1 MSKNTDLS
9 ELINYVK
16 GKTTGQLVAPSYTS
30 ASSFTGTIAGYLG
43 FDSSGNILTSTAVAS
58 QWTTSGLNIYYN
70 IGNVGINTTSP
81 SQKLDVNGAI
91 KTSGNLFAVNN
102 TPFSTNGT
110 ITVHDTVGLVLKGI
124 TSFTFDFSIYS
135 PGTVGSVLMANPTG
149 TTNIIFPS
157 GNVGIGLSAPA
168 YKLDVVGDINITGS
182 FRVNGTPIGTGGG
195 GVSGSGTTNY
205 LSKWSSS
212 TGITNSQI
220 FDNGS
225 QIGFKTNSPYY
236 GFDYQLATSIRL
248 GYFIGSID
256 GTDNAPAF
264 IAHNGTGIVSGTI
277 PMGYSASKFVWYI
290 ATEEAFRVTAS
301 RQLLVGTSSG
311 VTGGGIMQVNGDVNI
326 SGSFKINGTAIG
338 GGGGNMSGSGSAGY
352 FAKFDSSNYIV
363 NSALF
368 DVGFNVWLN
377 STGYTLIGAPSKG
390 YHVYDTT
397 SAGITFKT
405 NSSNY
410 GAYVKRTQAN
420 NTMDIYND
428 VFLNI
433 GANTNSNAIFVSG
446 SGVSLGSTTLDSGYG
461 LQLINNSGQK
471 AKAFA
476 WDTYS
481 DQRIKK
487 DVVDLNY
494 GLNEVMKLRP
504 VRYNQYDSL
513 ITNNQIL
520 LTDSYKETIG
530 FIAQDVHEVVHEAVT
545 KGSQS
550 ELWGMDYNKLVPV
563 LVKSIQDQQGEI
575 ETLKKQIAIL
585 RNDLC

>member
-30 ASSFTGTIAGYLG
+30 ATSFTGTIAGYLG
-43 FDSSGNILTSTAVAS
+43 FDSSGNILSASAPSS
-58 QWTTSGLNIYYN
+58 QWITSGSNIYYTT
-70 IGNVGINTTSP
+70 GNVGI
-81 SQKLDVNGAI
+81 
-91 KTSGNLFAVNN
+91 
-102 TPFSTNGT
+102 
-110 ITVHDTVGLVLKGI
+110 
-124 TSFTFDFSIYS
+124 
-135 PGTVGSVLMANPTG
+135 G
-149 TTNIIFPS
+149 TTNIGSNANLHLGAISSIEGGQMVFQKGTGQNYAAHLDNYADTFRIMVGDDTTPVSTRFLVHLLS
-157 GNVGIGLSAPA
+157 GNVGIGLAVAS
-168 YKLDVVGDINITGS
+168 YKLDVAGDINITGTY
-182 FRVNGTPIGTGGG
+182 RINGTPIGTGGG

-220 FDNGS
+220 FDDGTKL
-225 QIGFKTNSPYY
+225 GFKTNTPYY

-277 PMGYSASKFVWYI
+277 PLGYSASKFVWYI
-290 ATEEAFRVTAS
+290 ATEEAFRVNSS

-326 SGSFKINGTAIG
+326 TGSFKINGTAIG
-338 GGGGNMSGSGSAGY
+338 GGGGNMSGSGSNGY
-352 FAKFDSSNYIV
+352 ISKFDSSNYIS
-363 NSALF
+363 NSALY
-368 DVGFNVWLN
+368 DAGFNIWLN
-377 STGYTLIGAPSKG
+377 TTGYTLIGAPSKG

-405 NSSNY
+405 NTSNY
-410 GAYVKRTQAN
+410 GAYVKRTNSNQ
-420 NTMDIYND
+420 TMDIYND
-428 VFLNI
+428 VFVNI
-433 GANTNSNAIFVSG
+433 GANTNSTAIYVSS

-461 LQLINNSGQK
+461 LQLINNINQK
-471 AKAFA
+471 AKAYA

-481 DQRIKK
+481 DARIKK
-487 DVVDLNY
+487 DVQDLNY
-494 GLNEVMKLRP
+494 GIDELMKLRP
-504 VRYNQYDSL
+504 VRYNQYNSL

-520 LTDSYKETIG
+520 LTDSFKETIG
-530 FIAQDVHEVVHEAVT
+530 FIAQEVNDVVKEAVT
-545 KGSQS
+545 AGSDS
-550 ELWGMDYNKLVPV
+550 SLWGMDYNKLVPV
-563 LVKSIQDQQGEI
+563 LVKSIQDQQMEI
-575 ETLKKQIAIL
+575 ETLKKQIVIL

>member
-30 ASSFTGTIAGYLG
+30 ASSFTGTLAGYLG
-43 FDSSGNILTSTAVAS
+43 FDSSGNILSAS
-58 QWTTSGLNIYYN
+58 APSAQWI
-70 IGNVGINTTSP
+70 
-81 SQKLDVNGAI
+81 
-91 KTSGNLFAVNN
+91 TSGNDLYYNTGNVTVGGTSAILTAVNRGN
-102 TPFSTNGT
+102 LTINGATSSILALGIAGGYSGYLFSDSTRVELSTNT
-110 ITVHDTVGLVLKGI
+110 QPM
-124 TSFTFDFSIYS
+124 TFVTNGAERIRI
-135 PGTVGSVLMANPTG
+135 LAN
-149 TTNIIFPS
+149 
-157 GNVGIGLSAPA
+157 GNVGIGLVSPA
-168 YKLDVVGDINITGS
+168 YKLDVAGDINITGS

-195 GVSGSGTTNY
+195 GVSGSGTANY

-220 FDNGS
+220 FDNGT

-545 KGSQS
+545 KGSEC

>member
-30 ASSFTGTIAGYLG
+30 SSSFTGTLAGYLG
-43 FDSSGNILTSTAVAS
+43 FDSSGNILSAS
-58 QWTTSGLNIYYN
+58 APSAQWI
-70 IGNVGINTTSP
+70 
-81 SQKLDVNGAI
+81 
-91 KTSGNLFAVNN
+91 TSGNDLYYNTGNVTVGGTSAILTAVNRGN
-102 TPFSTNGT
+102 LTINGATSSILALGIAGGYSGYLFSDSTRVELSTNT
-110 ITVHDTVGLVLKGI
+110 QPM
-124 TSFTFDFSIYS
+124 TFVTNGAERIRI
-135 PGTVGSVLMANPTG
+135 LAN
-149 TTNIIFPS
+149 
-157 GNVGIGLSAPA
+157 GNVGIGLVSPA

-195 GVSGSGTTNY
+195 GVSGSGTANY

-220 FDNGS
+220 FDNGT

-471 AKAFA
+471 AKAFS

-530 FIAQDVHEVVHEAVT
+530 FIAQDVHEIVHEAVT
-545 KGSQS
+545 KGSEC

>member
-43 FDSSGNILTSTAVAS
+43 FDSGGNILSIASGS
-58 QWTTSGLNIYYN
+58 QWLTNGANIY
-70 IGNVGINTTSP
+70 
-81 SQKLDVNGAI
+81 
-91 KTSGNLFAVNN
+91 
-102 TPFSTNGT
+102 FST
-110 ITVHDTVGLVLKGI
+110 
-124 TSFTFDFSIYS
+124 
-135 PGTVGSVLMANPTG
+135 
-149 TTNIIFPS
+149 
-157 GNVGIGLSAPA
+157 GNVGIGTSTPA

-195 GVSGSGTTNY
+195 GVSGSGTANY

-220 FDNGS
+220 FDDGTKL
-225 QIGFKTNSPYY
+225 GFKTNTPYY

-277 PMGYSASKFVWYI
+277 PLGYSASKFVWYI
-290 ATEEAFRVTAS
+290 ATEEAFRINSS
-301 RQLLVGTSSG
+301 RQFLVGTSSG
-311 VTGGGIMQVNGDVNI
+311 VSGGGIMQVNGDVNI
-326 SGSFKINGTAIG
+326 TGQFKINGTAIG
-338 GGGGNMSGSGSAGY
+338 GGGGGNISGSGSSGY
-352 FAKFDSSNYIV
+352 FSKFDSSNYIV
-363 NSALF
+363 NSALW
-368 DVGFNVWLN
+368 DGGNWNVWLN
-377 STGYTLIGAPSKG
+377 STGYTLVGAPSKG

-405 NSSNY
+405 NTSNY

-420 NTMDIYND
+420 QTMDIYND
-428 VFLNI
+428 VYVNI
-433 GANTNSNAIFVSG
+433 GANVNSNAIFVSG
-446 SGVSLGSTTLDSGYG
+446 NGVSLGSTTLDSGYG
-461 LQLINNSGQK
+461 LQLINNINQK
-471 AKAFA
+471 AKAYA

-481 DQRIKK
+481 DARIKK
-487 DVVDLNY
+487 DVKELNY
-494 GLNEVMKLRP
+494 GINELMKLKP

-520 LTDSYKETIG
+520 LTDSFKETIG
-530 FIAQDVHEVVHEAVT
+530 FIAQEVNDVVKEAVT
-545 KGSQS
+545 AGSDS
-550 ELWGMDYNKLVPV
+550 SLWGMDYNKLVPV
-563 LVKSIQDQQGEI
+563 LVKSIQDQQAEI
-575 ETLKKQIAIL
+575 ETLKKQIVIL

>member
-30 ASSFTGTIAGYLG
+30 SSSFTGTLAGYLG
-43 FDSSGNILTSTAVAS
+43 FDSSGNILSASAPTA
-58 QWTTSGLNIYYN
+58 QWITSGSNIYYN
-70 IGNVGINTTSP
+70 T
-81 SQKLDVNGAI
+81 
-91 KTSGNLFAVNN
+91 
-102 TPFSTNGT
+102 
-110 ITVHDTVGLVLKGI
+110 
-124 TSFTFDFSIYS
+124 
-135 PGTVGSVLMANPTG
+135 
-149 TTNIIFPS
+149 
-157 GNVGIGLSAPA
+157 GNVGIGITNPGAKLEIYNSADLFLNLTRAGVGTWGANVTSSANLFLTNRFGTNVFQISDNGNVGLSNSSPA

-195 GVSGSGTTNY
+195 GVSGSGTANY

-433 GANTNSNAIFVSG
+433 GANTNLNAIFVSG

-520 LTDSYKETIG
+520 LTDSYNETIG
-530 FIAQDVHEVVHEAVT
+530 FIAQDVHEIVHEAVT
-545 KGSQS
+545 KGSQF

>member
-1 MSKNTDLS
+1 
-9 ELINYVK
+9 
-16 GKTTGQLVAPSYTS
+16 
-30 ASSFTGTIAGYLG
+30 
-43 FDSSGNILTSTAVAS
+43 
-58 QWTTSGLNIYYN
+58 
-70 IGNVGINTTSP
+70 
-81 SQKLDVNGAI
+81 
-91 KTSGNLFAVNN
+91 
-102 TPFSTNGT
+102 
-110 ITVHDTVGLVLKGI
+110 
-124 TSFTFDFSIYS
+124 
-135 PGTVGSVLMANPTG
+135 
-149 TTNIIFPS
+149 
-157 GNVGIGLSAPA
+157 
-168 YKLDVVGDINITGS
+168 
-182 FRVNGTPIGTGGG
+182 
-195 GVSGSGTTNY
+195 
-205 LSKWSSS
+205 
-212 TGITNSQI
+212 
-220 FDNGS
+220 
-225 QIGFKTNSPYY
+225 
-236 GFDYQLATSIRL
+236 
-248 GYFIGSID
+248 
-256 GTDNAPAF
+256 
-264 IAHNGTGIVSGTI
+264 
-277 PMGYSASKFVWYI
+277 MGYSASKFVWYI

-530 FIAQDVHEVVHEAVT
+530 FIAQDVHEIVHEAVT